1 MFYEKI
7 KSFFYRFIDKTKT
20 ETFIP
25 KRQSSP
31 LTDTQKKIALLFL
44 LFDCDYT
51 EKSIH
56 TEEIN
61 NLDSE
66 FNDFRRF

>member
-20 ETFIP
+20 ETCIP
-25 KRQSSP
+25 KRKSSP

-44 LFDCDYT
+44 LFDCDYK
-51 EKSIH
+51 ESSIH
-56 TEEIN
+56 LGEKN
-61 NLDSE
+61 NIDSE